1 MLLTFDLVGDVLLGC
16 DDLIHICSY
25 ESFQRGARSFTFVHH
40 SFILALTL
48 ALHHPIHRICDLHT
62 EHTQL
67 KDYTPV
73 TAVLVLN
80 WPKSGHDPL

>member
-1 MLLTFDLVGDVLLGC
+1 MLQTFDLVGDVLLGC

-25 ESFQRGARSFTFVHH
+25 ESLQRGAPCFTFVHR

-48 ALHHPIHRICDLHT
+48 ALHHTVHSICDLNR

-67 KDYTPV
+67 KDYIPV
-73 TAVLVLN
+73 TAVLV
-80 WPKSGHDPL
+80 